1 MHREPAHVISF
12 LLVEMGTTGSVD
24 GSGRLVIKGK
34 FQQKQ
39 IETLLRRY
47 IGAFI
52 SNWSQ

>member
-1 MHREPAHVISF
+1 MHREPQHVISF

-39 IETLLRRY
+39 IENILRRY
-47 IGAFI
+47 IGASKFR
-52 SNWSQ
+52 SS